1 VQAKLAEVRVVEK
14 EQDIKIGD
22 KVVVK

>member
-1 VQAKLAEVRVVEK
+1 VQQKLSQVRVVEK

-22 KVVVK
+22 KIVVK